1 MFEVD
6 KVIINVFERRLLCST
21 SLQIFDQKYCKKSN
35 TEKYLK

>member
-6 KVIINVFERRLLCST
+6 KVIINVFERRLLCSP

-35 TEKYLK
+35 TAKYLK